1 MSARNERPPLP
12 PEDEALLVAV
22 AERVA
27 RHRME
32 VPAVLFLESVR
43 PMSFVGSQA
52 LVFLEPIVQSIFDWA
67 QYQRFAAL
75 IGERENLERLT
86 RHIERAADAREARD
100 RAAGSGGAAAESQ
113 QEP

>member
-1 MSARNERPPLP
+1 VAAGLPPLP

-43 PMSFVGSQA
+43 PLSFVGSQA

-75 IGERENLERLT
+75 VAERDNLDRLT
-86 RHIERAADAREARD
+86 RHIERAADEREA
-100 RAAGSGGAAAESQ
+100 AEKRGRTRGTPPNPEPP